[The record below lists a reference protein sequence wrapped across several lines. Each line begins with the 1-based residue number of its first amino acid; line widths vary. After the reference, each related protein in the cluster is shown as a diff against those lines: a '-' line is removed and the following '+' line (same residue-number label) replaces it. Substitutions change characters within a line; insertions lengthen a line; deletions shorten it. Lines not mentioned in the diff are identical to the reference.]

1 MSTVQ
6 FKEACKAH
14 RACCPY
20 KKTPMTKCGANE
32 VLTPDGKCPEKD
44 CYYMAKF
51 KEMLRKV
58 AQK

>member
-1 MSTVQ
+1 MSQVE

-20 KKTPMTKCGANE
+20 KATGMTKCGLGE
-32 VLTPDGKCPEKD
+32 KTPDGKCPKDKD
-44 CYYMAKF
+44 CYYMATF

-58 AQK
+58 AIK